1 MRRNMICGIYSGI
14 FVYSREVADL
24 VCGILS
30 SNDNIVCKCVGGY
43 TSVFFPICQKHDVY
57 GLF

>member
-1 MRRNMICGIYSGI
+1 MICGIYSGI